1 MFLSLDNTTLGNLK
15 IEMRPGD
22 VVPMQRFLVHCLIVL
37 LIPPALVL
45 GSLHRSDGL
54 SALKVHRTFWFIT
67 HISVLLRYS
76 STLGMFS
83 RSMSMDRET
92 LLLLYCFGVVGAF
105 IQVPDD
111 RLAWQAREH
120 VGHETVAVP
129 P

>member
-1 MFLSLDNTTLGNLK
+1 
-15 IEMRPGD
+15 
-22 VVPMQRFLVHCLIVL
+22 
-37 LIPPALVL
+37 
-45 GSLHRSDGL
+45 
-54 SALKVHRTFWFIT
+54 
-67 HISVLLRYS
+67 
-76 STLGMFS
+76 MFS